1 MNVVLWSATHHT
13 LGDCDPNPL
22 ETETASNSDQ
32 NDGVGP
38 CLEADSNA
46 SVQYEWKNN
55 VKRCL
60 MVNIWSPISTSFF
73 TLECL

>member
-1 MNVVLWSATHHT
+1 MNVVLWSAAQNT

-46 SVQYEWKNN
+46 SVQCEWNN
-55 VKRCL
+55 VKICL

>member
-1 MNVVLWSATHHT
+1 MNVVLWSAAQHT
-13 LGDCDPNPL
+13 GDCDLNPL

-32 NDGVGP
+32 NDDVGP
-38 CLEADSNA
+38 CLEADSIV
-46 SVQYEWKNN
+46 SVQCEWNN

-73 TLECL
+73 TLEYL